1 MARRRRRA
9 TVRILG
15 AARLR
20 QRLETLPT
28 EIVDALKAGVKG
40 SAEAVRDQTRDTVA
54 YASGNLHDEVDIRY
68 EQGGLTAMVGW
79 FEDPE
84 YYAWFLENGTRRA
97 PAQPSLGPALEAERG
112 RYRARLTEEVRKVL
126 R

>member
-1 MARRRRRA
+1 MARRRRA

-20 QRLETLPT
+20 QRLETLPD
-28 EIVDALKAGVKG
+28 EIVEALKKAVRE
-40 SAEAVRDQTRDTVA
+40 SAEAVRDDTRDTVRVH
-54 YASGNLHDEVDIRY
+54 SGNLRDTVDIRY
-68 EQGGLTAMVGW
+68 EHNGLTALVGW

-84 YYAWFLENGTRRA
+84 YYARFLEHGTRRA
-97 PAQPSLGPALEAERG
+97 PARPALRPALEAERT
-112 RYRARLTEEVRKVL
+112 RYRARLTAEVRQVL